1 MALGIFYA
9 VHFVKRGARPFC
21 HLLQPIR
28 RIWHSIP
35 RAALTVQI
43 PRGMRLVRTMMPCN
57 NGTAP
62 RHCPMGFGVL
72 PKKVSFLLAF
82 RRLIRCEP
90 RYPVCAFWDTSVCRI
105 CSHEPLA
112 SGFVINLQTGP
123 PSFAHSGIPTVCKRS
138 RSVFVKKSE
147 ASYDTLRGQYAAF
160 GTTNRV
166 RGAKGIAPAG

>member
-72 PKKVSFLLAF
+72 PKKGLVPSSIQASDTLRAKVPRLRILGYLCLQNLLA
-82 RRLIRCEP
+82 RASGQRVCHQPANWATL
-90 RYPVCAFWDTSVCRI
+90 VCAFRDTHRLQAKSLCI
-105 CSHEPLA
+105 CQKER
-112 SGFVINLQTGP
+112 
-123 PSFAHSGIPTVCKRS
+123 GI
-138 RSVFVKKSE
+138 
-147 ASYDTLRGQYAAF
+147 L
-160 GTTNRV
+160 
-166 RGAKGIAPAG
+166 